1 MDKVRYAIIGFG
13 GIAENR
19 VAREGFACDASR
31 FSPLRGAVLVG
42 ATDMNQGRRGAAE
55 ALGLRW
61 YGTGRCLSPCCR
73 QSSFSCALL
82 HSLAAGL
89 AERTTSGLQMW

>member
-19 VAREGFACDASR
+19 VAREGFARDASR

-61 YGTGRCLSPCCR
+61 YGGMEEIFSD
-73 QSSFSCALL
+73 SSIDAVYVATNNASHAAIA
-82 HSLAAGL
+82 LAALSAG
-89 AERTTSGLQMW
+89 